1 MSLPVS
7 ISTTSKDPSSLDL
20 WALNISGIPFT
31 FNMTLNATYSERVH
45 ATDEWFFY
53 ISLVIT
59 ILAAAVLAF
68 LVIWYTYQSRKY
80 VSFFLYI
87 PLYLN
92 YTLLFISVSLITL
105 DVSIALASPG
115 VLPDEALVWCWNI
128 IYWTLQILSW
138 IILPILQS
146 YAYTGEFS
154 LIGKLI
160 RAILSNIVTYLIMGL
175 VAGVCI
181 AVFVIYLAI
190 RDVSLLTF
198 SFLVSVAV
206 SLSNFAGLV
215 LLSLFLGYGIV
226 KAPRTLWK
234 KANIER
240 TIKWNC
246 IEAPE
251 KRTKLKK
258 EERALVEMIVVVKEV
273 LKIVDSNHKFIWYLN
288 QMTQTCEYIMEEFP
302 SLTKKVNNLH
312 ILECSTY
319 NKQTYDKFLE
329 VGSEKRICPEESKNK
344 MCSRST
350 CVKMHSEIQRASR
363 EYRSKKYE
371 WDKKLRETFYYQDV
385 IRSCTY
391 PSNHPLHKK
400 TIISAFSTHGPI
412 VNRILYYY
420 YRYIHWL
427 FRKTLALL
435 LGVFGLAIL
444 WSELTPNLAL
454 LIDERGSSIFFEI
467 IDRLRGNRAA
477 TQIVSLLMIISISF
491 LMLAGLFKVKLWT
504 IFKMM
509 PYNTDTY
516 SLYFSA
522 SLICRAIPSLCYN
535 FLQLIEIKSDDGVAF
550 FHVVG
555 ILDFDILQPG
565 LGFVTQILKHFPMII
580 IVVAFLCLL
589 RVPERIAN
597 FKRLKWRAFSF
608 RQYSNEELEEGI
620 RLMKRK
626 RKSALM
632 KMNSQQKLKEK
643 KDLKAILFSIFHIQ
657 TSSKQEN
664 PLAQSSQA
672 SETSFEEMEYIKL
685 D

>member
-1 MSLPVS
+1 MNE
-7 ISTTSKDPSSLDL
+7 SSYDE
-20 WALNISGIPFT
+20 WALNNISGIPFV
-31 FNMTLNATYSERVH
+31 FNTSLNATYSERVH

-53 ISLVIT
+53 ISLAVSIV
-59 ILAAAVLAF
+59 AAAVLAF
-68 LVIWYTYQSRKY
+68 LVIWFYTFQSRKY

-92 YTLLFISVSLITL
+92 YTLLFTAVSLITL
-105 DVSIALASPG
+105 DVSIALSSPG
-115 VLPDEALVWCWNI
+115 VLPDESLVYCWNI
-128 IYWTLQILSW
+128 IYWSLQILSW

-154 LIGKLI
+154 FIGKIL

-175 VAGVCI
+175 VAGACI
-181 AVFVIYLAI
+181 VVFVIYLAI

-226 KAPRTLWK
+226 KAPRTLWRK
-234 KANIER
+234 TNIER

-251 KRTKLKK
+251 KRAKLKK

-273 LKIVDSNHKFIWYLN
+273 SKIVDSQHKFIWYLN
-288 QMTQTCEYIMEEFP
+288 QMTQTCDRILQEFP
-302 SLTKKVNNLH
+302 SLNKKVNSLH
-312 ILECSTY
+312 IIECSDY
-319 NKQTYDKFLE
+319 NKQTFDKFLD
-329 VGSEKRICPEESKNK
+329 VGSQMRICPEQSKNK
-344 MCSRST
+344 TCTRST

-371 WDKKLRETFYYQDV
+371 WDQKLKETFYYQDV
-385 IRSCTY
+385 IRCCTY
-391 PSNHPLHKK
+391 PSNHPFHQK
-400 TIISAFSTHGPI
+400 TIISEFSTHGPI
-412 VNRILYYY
+412 VNRFLYYY

-427 FRKTLALL
+427 FLKTVALL
-435 LGVFGLAIL
+435 LGVFGLIIL
-444 WSELTPNLAL
+444 WSELTPTIAMLV
-454 LIDERGSSIFFEI
+454 DERGSSIFFEI

-477 TQIVSLLMIISISF
+477 TQIVSLTMIVCISF
-491 LMLAGLFKVKLWT
+491 LMLAGMFKTKLWT
-504 IFKMM
+504 IFKMI

-522 SLICRAIPSLCYN
+522 SLICRAVPSLCYN

-550 FHVVG
+550 FYVVG

-597 FKRLKWRAFSF
+597 FKRLRWKVFAFK
-608 RQYSNEELEEGI
+608 QYSNEQLEEGT

-626 RKSALM
+626 RKSIL
-632 KMNSQQKLKEK
+632 KKLNSQQTTKEK
-643 KDLKAILFSIFHIQ
+643 NDLKAFMYSIFHIQ

-664 PLAQSSQA
+664 PLIQVSQT
-672 SETSFEEMEYIKL
+672 SETSFEEMEYLKL